1 MSGGFRLRRGVVG
14 GHLAQ
19 RRNQQV
25 GWADL
30 ALGQLFNCD
39 SSFQGRDRFA
49 TPDARRLRPT
59 ATQSPG
65 QPKVVAALTHPS
77 IELRHDQNV
86 HHMHITGQVD
96 CARWPLAHFRVTRE
110 NVHMPHTNRPKHYLR
125 QWRKA
130 SGLSLQGVRDK
141 AEALHADRVVAEG
154 EEVDLNKIGLSHS
167 TLSRIESFKVP
178 YNQRLLEVLA
188 EVYGTDVPSLIMR
201 NPEDP
206 EGIWSI
212 MDQIPPAQ
220 RPLALKMLSGLKS
233 GTDG

>member
-1 MSGGFRLRRGVVG
+1 
-14 GHLAQ
+14 
-19 RRNQQV
+19 
-25 GWADL
+25 
-30 ALGQLFNCD
+30 
-39 SSFQGRDRFA
+39 
-49 TPDARRLRPT
+49 
-59 ATQSPG
+59 
-65 QPKVVAALTHPS
+65 
-77 IELRHDQNV
+77 
-86 HHMHITGQVD
+86 MHIMGQAD
-96 CARWPLAHFRVTRE
+96 CARWPLVQFHVARE

-212 MDQIPPAQ
+212 MDQIPAAQ
-220 RPLALKMLSGLKS
+220 RPLALKMLSGLKT

>member
-1 MSGGFRLRRGVVG
+1 
-14 GHLAQ
+14 
-19 RRNQQV
+19 
-25 GWADL
+25 
-30 ALGQLFNCD
+30 
-39 SSFQGRDRFA
+39 
-49 TPDARRLRPT
+49 
-59 ATQSPG
+59 
-65 QPKVVAALTHPS
+65 
-77 IELRHDQNV
+77 
-86 HHMHITGQVD
+86 MHNIRQEP
-96 CARWPLAHFRVTRE
+96 CARWALVSSSAPIDNVRMAHID
-110 NVHMPHTNRPKHYLR
+110 RPKHYLR

-130 SGLSLQGVRDK
+130 SGLSLQAVRDK
-141 AEALHADRVVAEG
+141 AEALYEDRIVAEG

-201 NPEDP
+201 NPDDP

-220 RPLALKMLSGLKS
+220 RPLALRMLSGLKT

>member
-1 MSGGFRLRRGVVG
+1 MNLVVSRDGGCQEFGSFDLTSGDALDLEGASRGRAALAATDARCLRSAASQDCGEPQVVASVSHPACEFCLRHASNVHLMHIRGQEYC
-14 GHLAQ
+14 AQ
-19 RRNQQV
+19 
-25 GWADL
+25 WPLDAL
-30 ALGQLFNCD
+30 ALA
-39 SSFQGRDRFA
+39 RD
-49 TPDARRLRPT
+49 
-59 ATQSPG
+59 
-65 QPKVVAALTHPS
+65 
-77 IELRHDQNV
+77 
-86 HHMHITGQVD
+86 
-96 CARWPLAHFRVTRE
+96 
-110 NVHMPHTNRPKHYLR
+110 NVHMSHTDRPKHYLR

-141 AEALHADRVVAEG
+141 AEALYEDRIVAEG

-212 MDQIPPAQ
+212 MDQIPAAQ
-220 RPLALKMLSGLKS
+220 RPVALRMLSGLKT
-233 GTDG
+233 GTEG

>member
-1 MSGGFRLRRGVVG
+1 
-14 GHLAQ
+14 
-19 RRNQQV
+19 
-25 GWADL
+25 
-30 ALGQLFNCD
+30 
-39 SSFQGRDRFA
+39 
-49 TPDARRLRPT
+49 
-59 ATQSPG
+59 
-65 QPKVVAALTHPS
+65 
-77 IELRHDQNV
+77 
-86 HHMHITGQVD
+86 MHITGQAD
-96 CARWPLAHFRVTRE
+96 CARWVLVQFPAARE

-178 YNQRLLEVLA
+178 YNQRLLEILA

-220 RPLALKMLSGLKS
+220 RPLALKMLSGLKT

>member
-1 MSGGFRLRRGVVG
+1 LVVSRDG
-14 GHLAQ
+14 ICQEFG
-19 RRNQQV
+19 RF
-25 GWADL
+25 DL
-30 ALGQLFNCD
+30 ASRDTFKLEGASRGRAAFAAPDTRCLGSAASQDCGEPQVVAVVSHPACEFCLRHAINVHLMHILGQE
-39 SSFQGRDRFA
+39 
-49 TPDARRLRPT
+49 
-59 ATQSPG
+59 
-65 QPKVVAALTHPS
+65 H
-77 IELRHDQNV
+77 
-86 HHMHITGQVD
+86 
-96 CARWPLAHFRVTRE
+96 CARWPLAALAVARD
-110 NVHMPHTNRPKHYLR
+110 NVHMSHTDRPKHYLR

-141 AEALHADRVVAEG
+141 AEALYEDRVVAEG

-212 MDQIPPAQ
+212 MDQIPAAQ
-220 RPLALKMLSGLKS
+220 RPVALRMLSGLKT
-233 GTDG
+233 GTEG